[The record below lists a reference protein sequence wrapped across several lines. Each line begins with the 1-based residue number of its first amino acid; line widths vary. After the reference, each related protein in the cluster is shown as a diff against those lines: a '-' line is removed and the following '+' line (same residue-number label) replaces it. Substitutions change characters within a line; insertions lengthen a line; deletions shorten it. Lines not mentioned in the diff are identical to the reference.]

1 MQYKGYEFEEVD
13 VSEWMRYDADKQ
25 AAYHEWLQSI
35 TFGDATRP
43 AGRSQE
49 ATKPEGTFT
58 GNRSSEIRRMF
69 LDGGRRIQMTA
80 EEFAEKFGVHPVDN
94 HFRRPLLKLLE
105 PGEVLRVSLGAGLIS
120 VFTEFDAMT
129 GSNLEAD
136 AYRRQGAISERERI
150 KGLVSALA
158 VDFAGNAL
166 TGIYKANLFAAIDL
180 GLTVSDISQE
190 ATTTK

>member
-13 VSEWMRYDADKQ
+13 VSEWMQYDAEKQ

-49 ATKPEGTFT
+49 AANPEGTFT
-58 GNRSSEIRRMF
+58 GNRSKEIRRMF

-80 EEFAEKFGVHPVDN
+80 EEFEEKFGVNPVDN

-120 VFTEFDAMT
+120 VFTEFDGKA
-129 GSNLEAD
+129 GSHLEAE
-136 AYRRQGAISERERI
+136 AYRKQGATSERERI
-150 KGLVSALA
+150 LAIIDEVMPGGIMLKGYKLALIA
-158 VDFAGNAL
+158 KIKG
-166 TGIYKANLFAAIDL
+166 
-180 GLTVSDISQE
+180 E
-190 ATTTK
+190 

>member
-13 VSEWMRYDADKQ
+13 VSEWMLYDAEKQ

-35 TFGDATRP
+35 TFGGSPGVDDRP
-43 AGRSQE
+43 VAEKSPT
-49 ATKPEGTFT
+49 AFN
-58 GNRSSEIRRMF
+58 GNRSKEIRRMF

-80 EEFAEKFGVHPVDN
+80 EEFVEKFGVHPVDN
-94 HFRRPLLKLLE
+94 HFRRPLLKLME

-129 GSNLEAD
+129 GSNLEAE

-150 KGLVSALA
+150 LAIIDEVMPGGIMLKGYKLALIA
-158 VDFAGNAL
+158 KIKG
-166 TGIYKANLFAAIDL
+166 
-180 GLTVSDISQE
+180 E
-190 ATTTK
+190 

>member
-35 TFGDATRP
+35 TFGDTSRS

-49 ATKPEGTFT
+49 AAKHEGTFT

-69 LDGGRRIQMTA
+69 LDGGRHIQMTA
-80 EEFAEKFGVHPVDN
+80 DEFVEKFGVHPVDN

-105 PGEVLRVSLGAGLIS
+105 PGEVLRVSLVAGLIS
-120 VFTEFDAMT
+120 VFTELDAMT
-129 GSNLEAD
+129 GSNLEAE
-136 AYRRQGAISERERI
+136 AYRRQGAISERKKILAIIDEVMP
-150 KGLVSALA
+150 KGLLYNGYTMALKA
-158 VDFAGNAL
+158 RI
-166 TGIYKANLFAAIDL
+166 TGAQ
-180 GLTVSDISQE
+180 S
-190 ATTTK
+190 

>member
-13 VSEWMRYDADKQ
+13 VSEWMRYDAEKQ

-43 AGRSQE
+43 AGQSQE
-49 ATKPEGTFT
+49 SSKPEGSFT

-80 EEFAEKFGVHPVDN
+80 EEFAEKFGVNPVDN

-105 PGEVLRVSLGAGLIS
+105 PGEVLRVSLGSGLIS
-120 VFTEFDAMT
+120 VFTEFDAAT
-129 GSNLEAD
+129 ASSLEAE
-136 AYRRQGAISERERI
+136 AHRRQGAISERERI
-150 KGLVSALA
+150 KGLVASLA

-180 GLTVSDISQE
+180 GLTASDISQE

>member
-13 VSEWMRYDADKQ
+13 VSEWMKYDADKQ

-35 TFGDATRP
+35 TFGDTTRP

-49 ATKPEGTFT
+49 AAKPEGTFT

-80 EEFAEKFGVHPVDN
+80 EEFVEKFGVNPVDN

-120 VFTEFDAMT
+120 VFTEFDAIT
-129 GSNLEAD
+129 GSNLEAEV
-136 AYRRQGAISERERI
+136 YRRQGAISERERI
-150 KGLVSALA
+150 KGLVAALA
-158 VDFAGNAL
+158 VDFAGDAL

-180 GLTVSDISQE
+180 GLTASDISQHG
-190 ATTTK
+190 KQ

>member
-13 VSEWMRYDADKQ
+13 VSEWMRYDAEKQ

-35 TFGDATRP
+35 TFGDATMP
-43 AGRSQE
+43 AVRSQE
-49 ATKPEGTFT
+49 AVKTKSTFT

-105 PGEVLRVSLGAGLIS
+105 PGEVLRVSLGGGLIV
-120 VFTEFDAMT
+120 VFTEFDAKA
-129 GSNLEAD
+129 GGNLEAE
-136 AYRRQGAISERERI
+136 AHKRQGIHLERERCLAIVDEVMPKGLLYNGYTMALKARI
-150 KGLVSALA
+150 KGEKV
-158 VDFAGNAL
+158 
-166 TGIYKANLFAAIDL
+166 
-180 GLTVSDISQE
+180 
-190 ATTTK
+190 

>member
-13 VSEWMRYDADKQ
+13 VSEWMRYDAEKQ

-43 AGRSQE
+43 DGRSQE
-49 ATKPEGTFT
+49 AAKPEGTFI

-80 EEFAEKFGVHPVDN
+80 EEFTEKFGVHPVDN

-105 PGEVLRVSLGAGLIS
+105 HGEVLRVSLGAGLIT
-120 VFTEFDAMT
+120 VFTEFDEMA
-129 GSNLEAD
+129 GSNLEAE
-136 AYRRQGAISERERI
+136 AYRRQGAIAERERI
-150 KGLVSALA
+150 LAIIEEVMPKGLLYNGYTMALKA
-158 VDFAGNAL
+158 KI
-166 TGIYKANLFAAIDL
+166 TG
-180 GLTVSDISQE
+180 E
-190 ATTTK
+190 

>member
-25 AAYHEWLQSI
+25 AAYHEWMQSI

-49 ATKPEGTFT
+49 AANPEGTFT
-58 GNRSSEIRRMF
+58 GNRSKEIRRMF

-94 HFRRPLLKLLE
+94 HFRRPLLKLME
-105 PGEVLRVSLGAGLIS
+105 PGEVLRVSLVAGLIS
-120 VFTEFDAMT
+120 VFTEFDERA
-129 GSNLEAD
+129 SSHLEAE

-150 KGLVSALA
+150 LAIIDEVMPGGIMLKGYKLALIA
-158 VDFAGNAL
+158 KIKG
-166 TGIYKANLFAAIDL
+166 
-180 GLTVSDISQE
+180 E
-190 ATTTK
+190 

>member
-13 VSEWMRYDADKQ
+13 VSEWMQYDAEKQ

-49 ATKPEGTFT
+49 AAKPEGTFT

-80 EEFAEKFGVHPVDN
+80 EQFTEKFGVHPADN
-94 HFRRPLLKLLE
+94 HFRRPLLKLME
-105 PGEVLRVSLGAGLIS
+105 PGEILRVSLGGGLVD
-120 VFTEFDAMT
+120 VFTEFDGEA
-129 GSNLEAD
+129 GKNLEAE
-136 AYRRQGAISERERI
+136 AYRQQGANSERERCLAI
-150 KGLVSALA
+150 IDEVMPKGLLYNGYTMAL
-158 VDFAGNAL
+158 
-166 TGIYKANLFAAIDL
+166 KAKIKVAQ
-180 GLTVSDISQE
+180 S
-190 ATTTK
+190 

>member
-1 MQYKGYEFEEVD
+1 MQYKGYDFEEVD
-13 VSEWMRYDADKQ
+13 VSEWMRYDEEKQ

-35 TFGDATRP
+35 TFGDATRTD
-43 AGRSQE
+43 GRSQE
-49 ATKPEGTFT
+49 ASNPEGTFT
-58 GNRSSEIRRMF
+58 GNRSKEIRRMF

-129 GSNLEAD
+129 GSNLEAE
-136 AYRRQGAISERERI
+136 AYRRHGAISERERI
-150 KGLVSALA
+150 LAIIDEVMPGGIMLRGYKLALIAKIKG
-158 VDFAGNAL
+158 
-166 TGIYKANLFAAIDL
+166 
-180 GLTVSDISQE
+180 E
-190 ATTTK
+190 

>member
-1 MQYKGYEFEEVD
+1 MQYIGYEFEEVD
-13 VSEWMRYDADKQ
+13 VSEWMQYDAEKQ

-43 AGRSQE
+43 ARRSKE
-49 ATKPEGTFT
+49 AAKPEGAFT

-69 LDGGRRIQMTA
+69 MDGGRRIQMTT

-94 HFRRPLLKLLE
+94 HFRRPLLKLLV

-129 GSNLEAD
+129 GSNMEAE
-136 AYRRQGAISERERI
+136 AYRRHGAISERERI
-150 KGLVSALA
+150 LSIINEVMPEGIMLKGYKLALIA
-158 VDFAGNAL
+158 KI
-166 TGIYKANLFAAIDL
+166 TGAQ
-180 GLTVSDISQE
+180 S
-190 ATTTK
+190 

>member
-13 VSEWMRYDADKQ
+13 VSEWMRYDAEKQ

-35 TFGDATRP
+35 TFGDSTRP
-43 AGRSQE
+43 AGRSQK
-49 ATKPEGTFT
+49 AAKPEGTFT

-69 LDGGRRIQMTA
+69 LDGGRRIRMTA

-120 VFTEFDAMT
+120 VFTEFDERT
-129 GSNLEAD
+129 GSNLDAE
-136 AYRRQGAISERERI
+136 AYRRQGANSERERCLAI
-150 KGLVSALA
+150 IDEVMPKGLLYNGYTMAL
-158 VDFAGNAL
+158 
-166 TGIYKANLFAAIDL
+166 KAKIKVAQ
-180 GLTVSDISQE
+180 S
-190 ATTTK
+190 

>member
-13 VSEWMRYDADKQ
+13 VSEWMQYDAEKQ

-35 TFGDATRP
+35 TFGGSPGVDDRP
-43 AGRSQE
+43 VAEKSP
-49 ATKPEGTFT
+49 AAFN
-58 GNRSSEIRRMF
+58 GNRSKEIRRMF

-120 VFTEFDAMT
+120 VFTEFDGKA
-129 GSNLEAD
+129 GSHLEAE
-136 AYRRQGAISERERI
+136 AYRKQGATSERERI
-150 KGLVSALA
+150 LAIIDEVMPGGIMLKGYKLALIA
-158 VDFAGNAL
+158 KIKG
-166 TGIYKANLFAAIDL
+166 
-180 GLTVSDISQE
+180 E
-190 ATTTK
+190 

>member
-13 VSEWMRYDADKQ
+13 VSEWMQYDAEKQ

-35 TFGDATRP
+35 TFGEP
-43 AGRSQE
+43 EGNHQAGR
-49 ATKPEGTFT
+49 ANEGTFT

-120 VFTEFDAMT
+120 VFTEFDEMA
-129 GSNLEAD
+129 GSHQEAE
-136 AYRRQGAISERERI
+136 AYRKQGAISERERCLSI
-150 KGLVSALA
+150 IDEVMPKGLLYNGYTMALKA
-158 VDFAGNAL
+158 KI
-166 TGIYKANLFAAIDL
+166 TGA
-180 GLTVSDISQE
+180 
-190 ATTTK
+190 

>member
-43 AGRSQE
+43 AGRRQE
-49 ATKPEGTFT
+49 AANPEGTFT
-58 GNRSSEIRRMF
+58 GNRSKEIRRMF

-80 EEFAEKFGVHPVDN
+80 EEFAEKFGVNPVDN

-105 PGEVLRVSLGAGLIS
+105 PGEVLRVSLVAGLIS
-120 VFTEFDAMT
+120 VFTEFDGKA
-129 GSNLEAD
+129 GSHLEAE
-136 AYRRQGAISERERI
+136 AYRKQGATSERERI
-150 KGLVSALA
+150 LAIIDEVMPGGIMLKGYKLALIA
-158 VDFAGNAL
+158 KIKG
-166 TGIYKANLFAAIDL
+166 
-180 GLTVSDISQE
+180 E
-190 ATTTK
+190 

>member
-35 TFGDATRP
+35 TFGDTTRP

-49 ATKPEGTFT
+49 AAKPEGTFT

-129 GSNLEAD
+129 GSKLEAE

-150 KGLVSALA
+150 LAIIDEVMPGGIMLKGYKLALIA
-158 VDFAGNAL
+158 KI
-166 TGIYKANLFAAIDL
+166 TGAQ
-180 GLTVSDISQE
+180 S
-190 ATTTK
+190 

>member
-13 VSEWMRYDADKQ
+13 VSEWMKYDADKQ

-49 ATKPEGTFT
+49 AEKPEGTFT

-80 EEFAEKFGVHPVDN
+80 EEFVEKFGVHPVDN
-94 HFRRPLLKLLE
+94 HFRRPLLKLME

-120 VFTEFDAMT
+120 VFTEFDGKA
-129 GSNLEAD
+129 GSHLEAE
-136 AYRRQGAISERERI
+136 AYRKQGATSERERI
-150 KGLVSALA
+150 LAIIDEVMPGGIMLKGYKLALIA
-158 VDFAGNAL
+158 KIKG
-166 TGIYKANLFAAIDL
+166 
-180 GLTVSDISQE
+180 E
-190 ATTTK
+190 

>member
-13 VSEWMRYDADKQ
+13 VSEWMKYDAEKQ

-35 TFGDATRP
+35 TFGGSPGVDDRP
-43 AGRSQE
+43 VDEKSPA
-49 ATKPEGTFT
+49 AFN

-129 GSNLEAD
+129 GSNLD
-136 AYRRQGAISERERI
+136 AGAHRRQGAISERERI
-150 KGLVSALA
+150 LAIIDEVMPKGLLYNGYTMALKA
-158 VDFAGNAL
+158 KIAG
-166 TGIYKANLFAAIDL
+166 
-180 GLTVSDISQE
+180 E
-190 ATTTK
+190 